1 MTVKV
6 KDHSKGDDLYMKINK
21 ISKSFIKKK
30 KFTTPRQR
38 IRKRRLANRSTSAS
52 NKNGMSLTGLQFKRK
67 RKPKPKRVGS
77 AKEYKFNFKKFIKY
91 AKRSKKGAKKLRR
104 NIRKALMK
112 KNSYSKIN
120 AIPTVSTRKHKNTAG
135 RSDKS
140 LSNNYLRESFTK
152 KTGSK
157 RRKKKK
163 ITTSNQQTA
172 QPLLQLKKPSSS
184 RKNVYTS
191 FVSVSKS

>member
-1 MTVKV
+1 MIQQKRVYKKDRAHSTIKLSTKSDMTVKV

-91 AKRSKKGAKKLRR
+91 GKRKQKLLKLTKAANPGAKKR
-104 NIRKALMK
+104 
-112 KNSYSKIN
+112 
-120 AIPTVSTRKHKNTAG
+120 
-135 RSDKS
+135 
-140 LSNNYLRESFTK
+140 
-152 KTGSK
+152 
-157 RRKKKK
+157 
-163 ITTSNQQTA
+163 
-172 QPLLQLKKPSSS
+172 
-184 RKNVYTS
+184 
-191 FVSVSKS
+191 